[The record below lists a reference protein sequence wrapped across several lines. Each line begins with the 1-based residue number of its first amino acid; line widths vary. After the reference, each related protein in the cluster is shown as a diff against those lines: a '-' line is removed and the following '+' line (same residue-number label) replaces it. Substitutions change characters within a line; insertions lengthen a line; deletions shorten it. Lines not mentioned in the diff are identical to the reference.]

1 MEKEILY
8 EINRFRE
15 ILGLPLLKESIG
27 GGIIDE
33 FLTLFGKSTDEFEDL
48 VKNGAD
54 DVAQSLRNSFDEI
67 AQSGG
72 KTFDDIITD
81 IRAGRLSD
89 DLATTIAETLVKS
102 TNQKVSEKMAKAFI
116 NTNPTLKGLSDEIA
130 SPDKFASANDS
141 DELQKLYN
149 EYYDKIDE
157 LGESPEVRGELID
170 ELMANFKSR
179 RDIINSPGFVPN
191 VVQNADQVVAKQL
204 TGMLDETGELA
215 QETTVVL
222 DNLAKKIGV
231 DSEVLKSEAK
241 IMIAENSKLT
251 LTQLK
256 TKLAESQLKLKQV
269 ANGLK
274 GEKRKLFV
282 ERWNTI
288 KETLNLPKLSA
299 PKKIIYSIVSI
310 GALVGA
316 YGVFEYFQ
324 TDKGEVQDILQRL
337 SRECSKIDI
346 NKHVFI
352 SGSDENIDEF
362 YAKVVY
368 DGKLEQV
375 VEKEGT
381 FYFKDVKNNLGEMKQ
396 IECGDLKLADKT
408 VEEIQGTIPSGEAKT
423 EYNQTLDDF
432 KKFLVDNSLG
442 TDDAT
447 NDTGGA
453 SGFWK
458 ANGKD
463 YSYDATT
470 KTFKEE

>member
-1 MEKEILY
+1 
-8 EINRFRE
+8 
-15 ILGLPLLKESIG
+15 
-27 GGIIDE
+27 
-33 FLTLFGKSTDEFEDL
+33 
-48 VKNGAD
+48 
-54 DVAQSLRNSFDEI
+54 
-67 AQSGG
+67 
-72 KTFDDIITD
+72 
-81 IRAGRLSD
+81 
-89 DLATTIAETLVKS
+89 
-102 TNQKVSEKMAKAFI
+102 
-116 NTNPTLKGLSDEIA
+116 
-130 SPDKFASANDS
+130 
-141 DELQKLYN
+141 
-149 EYYDKIDE
+149 
-157 LGESPEVRGELID
+157 
-170 ELMANFKSR
+170 
-179 RDIINSPGFVPN
+179 
-191 VVQNADQVVAKQL
+191 
-204 TGMLDETGELA
+204 MLDETGELA

-251 LTQLK
+251 LTELQK
-256 TKLAESQLKLKQV
+256 KLAESQLNLKQV
-269 ANGLK
+269 ANSLK

-337 SRECSKIDI
+337 SQECSKIDI

-381 FYFKDVKNNLGEMKQ
+381 FYLKDVKNNLGEMKQ
-396 IECGDLKLADKT
+396 IECGDLKLANKT
-408 VEEIQGTIPSGEAKT
+408 IDEIQATIPSGEVKK

-432 KKFLVDNSLG
+432 KKFLADNSLG
-442 TDDAT
+442 TDNAT
-447 NDTGGA
+447 NDTDV